1 MGVMLLEIICCR
13 RCSDFQTEDEEEA
26 ILPDWLM
33 IAIEVTNRICLWR
46 LMMRQELTWGGLERL
61 VVVAI
66 WCIQEDPSLRPSMRI
81 VKLMLEG
88 MVDVSAPPCTFPFSS
103 DYWNCPQFQMQ
114 IMCPCFHCCAFQH
127 SQPENDEE
135 VILTDWAYDCYRG
148 HRLDKLVK
156 NDDETRNE
164 MAMMEW
170 MVMVALWCIQEDPS
184 SMPYMGMV
192 ILMLERVVEAP
203 VPPCPFPFSST
214 FWNYTSLRQCICT
227 YSFL

>member
-13 RCSDFQTEDEEEA
+13 RCIDFQTEDEEEA

-33 IAIEVTNRICLWR
+33 IAIEVTNWICLWR
-46 LMMRQELTWGGLERL
+46 LMMRQEMTWGGLERL

-103 DYWNCPQFQMQ
+103 DYWNCPKFQLQ
-114 IMCPCFHCCAFQH
+114 ILCPCFHFCAFQH

-135 VILTDWAYDCYRG
+135 AILTDWAYDCYRG

-156 NDDETRNE
+156 NDDGSKKWDGDAGVDSDGCPLVHPRGPFFD
-164 MAMMEW
+164 
-170 MVMVALWCIQEDPS
+170 ALHGNGHTDAWKSRWS
-184 SMPYMGMV
+184 SC
-192 ILMLERVVEAP
+192 AP
-203 VPPCPFPFSST
+203 LSFP
-214 FWNYTSLRQCICT
+214 L
-227 YSFL
+227 